1 MEARFDTHSRFK
13 SRVPVQALRM
23 LLFHFSSLKT
33 AHAAL
38 LLSEDS
44 SLKREK
50 A

>member
-1 MEARFDTHSRFK
+1 MDARFDRNSRFK

-23 LLFHFSSLKT
+23 LGFHFGSLKT
-33 AHAAL
+33 AQAAL
-38 LLSEDS
+38 LVREDS